1 MKQFM
6 KKPFKNNLKQN
17 QIKMKK
23 IIAFLIIS
31 IVLFS
36 CASKTNNA
44 DKLPLYEILKQEEH
58 GGANFKFFEIISEPK
73 EFKMLLNDADLKKK
87 IKAAD
92 ISTSNFLL
100 LNMGTKNSGG
110 YYFTIENIEEM
121 ENDIIITI
129 KENGPKGMATSV
141 MTNPLA
147 IVKINSKKNIILK

>member
-1 MKQFM
+1 M

-17 QIKMKK
+17 QTKMKK

-44 DKLPLYEILKQEEH
+44 DKLPLYEILKQEDQ

-92 ISTSNFLL
+92 IYTCNFLL
-100 LNMGTKNSGG
+100 LNMGTKSSGG
-110 YYFTIENIEEM
+110 YYFTFENIEEM
-121 ENDIIITI
+121 ENDIVITI
-129 KENGPKGMATSV
+129 KENEPKGMATSV

-147 IVKINSKKNIILK
+147 IVKINSKKNIIIK